1 MVKKAKK
8 EFSEYKK
15 ESAKTGGGR
24 PPSDPPSTSSRIIE
38 MYKDTAG
45 FSGIPGAADLETL
58 TFSKPAYADY
68 FCTNNYT
75 HRKTQ
80 GKVSIFLLYTKYTNK
95 GYN

>member
-24 PPSDPPSTSSRIIE
+24 PSSDPPSTSSRIIE

-45 FSGIPGAADLETL
+45 FSGIPGAADLET
-58 TFSKPAYADY
+58 FSKPINYALVWH
-68 FCTNNYT
+68 N
-75 HRKTQ
+75 K
-80 GKVSIFLLYTKYTNK
+80 KVL
-95 GYN
+95 